1 MEKNI
6 LDLPFWKI
14 ALRFSLIF
22 LVVIAII
29 SLIITFVQK
38 GNFHAITNSIQ
49 NGSWLRY
56 SITKIAFALVY
67 GIAMAYFSRRK
78 EKRNLKK

>member
-1 MEKNI
+1 MAQSI

-14 ALRFSLIF
+14 ALRFSLVF
-22 LVVIAII
+22 LIVIAVI
-29 SLIITFVQK
+29 SSIITFVQY
-38 GNFHAITNSIQ
+38 GNFQAITNSIQ

-56 SITKIAFALVY
+56 SITKIAIALVY
-67 GIAMAYFSRRK
+67 GIAMAYFSRKK